1 MVSRSF
7 TRSKSHAY
15 ACYQDLRTVRV
26 QPCNHTLGMVSETGS
41 ISFDTNDHGYQKRCP
56 ESNSSFVVTETGS
69 ISFDTNDHGYHERRI
84 AFGAAFLAFGTRGET
99 SAKATLS
106 RIWVEAGEFV
116 RHTTA
121 R

>member
-26 QPCNHTLGMVSETGS
+26 QPCNHTLGMVS
-41 ISFDTNDHGYQKRCP
+41 
-56 ESNSSFVVTETGS
+56 ETGS